1 MKTRT
6 KYEEIILNEI
16 RSLPPFILPQ
26 AVKTLKSFKEGIES
40 VVMRKQASADNAQ
53 TGFCGA
59 WADDRPADEIIADI
73 VEHRSGFGGRKV
85 LL

>member
-1 MKTRT
+1 MKTQT
-6 KYEEIILNEI
+6 KYEEIILNDI

-26 AVKTLKSFKEGIES
+26 AVKILKSLKESVEN
-40 VVMRKQASADNAQ
+40 VVMRKQASDKGL

-59 WADDRPADEIIADI
+59 WKDDRSADEIIAEI

-85 LL
+85 SL

>member
-1 MKTRT
+1 MKTQT

-26 AVKTLKSFKEGIES
+26 AVKILKTLKEGVEN
-40 VVMRKQASADNAQ
+40 VVLRKQVSDNGM

-59 WADDRPADEIIADI
+59 WEDDRSADEIIADI

-85 LL
+85 IL

>member
-1 MKTRT
+1 MKTQT
-6 KYEEIILNEI
+6 KYEEMILNEI

-26 AVKTLKSFKEGIES
+26 AVKIMKSFKEGIES
-40 VVMRKQASADNAQ
+40 AVMRKQVSDNAQ

-59 WADDRPADEIIADI
+59 WEDDRSADEIIADI
-73 VEHRSGFGGRKV
+73 VGHRSGFGGRKV

>member
-1 MKTRT
+1 MKTQT

-16 RSLPPFILPQ
+16 RGLPPFILPQ
-26 AVKTLKSFKEGIES
+26 AVKILKSLKEGIES
-40 VVMRKQASADNAQ
+40 VAMHKQASDNTQ

-59 WADDRPADEIIADI
+59 WEDDRSADEIITDI